1 MKHQIN
7 VNVYSKPSKKRG
19 QKYGIVRKVKLLTNS
34 WVRVGSVLKLLD
46 LAPRDLMRLR
56 MENATDRQRVPL
68 DLDAVIQRSDILVL
82 DSEYDLN
89 LYVTADGDD

>member
-7 VNVYSKPSKKRG
+7 VKVFSKPSKKRG
-19 QKYGIVRKVKLLTNS
+19 QKFIVVRNVSLLTNS
-34 WVRVGSVLKLLD
+34 WVRVGSVLRMLG
-46 LAPRDLMRLR
+46 LAPKDLMRLR

-68 DLDAVIQRSDILVL
+68 NLDAVIQRSDILVL

-89 LYVTADGDD
+89 LYVVDEDD

>member
-7 VNVYSKPSKKRG
+7 VKVFWKPTTKRG
-19 QKYGIVRKVKLLTNS
+19 QKFSVVRKVRLLTNGL
-34 WVRVGSVLKLLD
+34 VRMGSVLRMLD

-56 MENATDRQRVPL
+56 MENATDRLRVPL

-89 LYVTADGDD
+89 LYVVEEE